1 MISFGLSAVK
11 ENQSK
16 SANLA
21 AAIAEFERRGRQI
34 AKAAGFGGNLIPPAR
49 STKVDPETILKRR
62 RKAPTFS
69 ERKLLREIAEAL

>member
-21 AAIAEFERRGRQI
+21 AAIAEFERRGGLI
-34 AKAAGFGGNLIPPAR
+34 AKAPGFGGNLIPAVR
-49 STKVDPETILKRR
+49 STKVDPDTILKRR
-62 RKAPTFS
+62 RKALTFT
-69 ERKLLREIAEAL
+69 ERKLLREIAEAV